1 MNSFT
6 AEHRSPYFFLGLF
19 LVCLFA
25 ARTDGLDNRHA
36 TAERWGSPAPVL
48 LDLSL
53 AGPLRGLAS
62 DFDVLTVF
70 SIYHAASQEQKSR
83 GSTEL
88 WPVMAAYLQRAQE
101 MDPRF
106 FDVYR
111 LSGALL
117 AYDAKMPHLA
127 VQLLQRGAEQLED
140 NWELPFIA
148 GFLAY
153 DQLKDNS
160 LAYSLMKEAALR
172 PGTPPLTVHLAARF
186 LAKDEGNSAGIAF
199 LQTMIELMPEGYHAG
214 LKQRISELQGSQQ

>member
-1 MNSFT
+1 MNSF
-6 AEHRSPYFFLGLF
+6 AEHRYSYLF
-19 LVCLFA
+19 LVLFFACLLI
-25 ARTDGLDNRHA
+25 ARTNGLDNQHA
-36 TAERWGSPAPVL
+36 GIKSWGTPAPVL

-62 DFDVLTVF
+62 DFYLLHVF
-70 SIYHAASQEQKSR
+70 SIYQAASQEQKSR

-111 LSGALL
+111 VSGALL
-117 AYDAKMPHLA
+117 AYDAKMPRAA
-127 VQLLQRGAEQLED
+127 VQLLEKGADQLGD
-140 NWELPFIA
+140 NWELPFLA

-160 LAYSLMKEAALR
+160 LAYSLMKKAAVR
-172 PGTPPLTVHLAARF
+172 PDAPPLTVHLAARF

-199 LQTMIELMPEGYHAG
+199 LQTMIELLPEGYHAG

>member
-6 AEHRSPYFFLGLF
+6 EHRYPYFFLVFF
-19 LVCLFA
+19 LACLFI
-25 ARTDGLDNRHA
+25 ARTNGLDNQH
-36 TAERWGSPAPVL
+36 TGVKSWGTPAPVL

-62 DFDVLTVF
+62 DFDLLHVF
-70 SIYHAASQEQKSR
+70 SIYHTASQEQKTR

-127 VQLLQRGAEQLED
+127 VQLLAKGAEQLED

-153 DQLKDNS
+153 DQLKDNR
-160 LAYSLMKEAALR
+160 LAYRLMKEAAVR
-172 PGTPPLTVHLAARF
+172 PDASPLTIHLAARF
-186 LAKDEGNSAGIAF
+186 LAKDKGNTAGIAF
-199 LQTMIELMPEGYHAG
+199 LQTMIELLPEGYHAG
-214 LKQRISELQGSQQ
+214 LKQRISELEGGRK

>member
-1 MNSFT
+1 MNSFS
-6 AEHRSPYFFLGLF
+6 EHRYPYLF
-19 LVCLFA
+19 LVLFLACLFI
-25 ARTDGLDNRHA
+25 ARTDGLDSRRT
-36 TAERWGSPAPVL
+36 TAERWGNPAPVL

-62 DFDVLTVF
+62 DFDLLHVF
-70 SIYHAASQEQKSR
+70 SIYHAASQEQKTQ

-111 LSGALL
+111 LSGTLL

-127 VQLLQRGAEQLED
+127 VQLLEKGAEQLKD

-153 DQLKDNS
+153 DQLKDNQ
-160 LAYSLMKEAALR
+160 LAYRLMKEAAVR
-172 PGTPPLTVHLAARF
+172 PDTPPLTVHLAARF

-199 LQTMIELMPEGYHAG
+199 LQTMIQLLPEGYHAG
-214 LKQRISELQGSQQ
+214 LKKRISELEGGRK

>member
-6 AEHRSPYFFLGLF
+6 EHRYPYFFLVFF
-19 LVCLFA
+19 LTCLFI
-25 ARTDGLDNRHA
+25 ARTDGLHSRHT
-36 TAERWGSPAPVL
+36 TAELWGNPTPVL

-62 DFDVLTVF
+62 DFDLLHVF
-70 SIYHAASQEQKSR
+70 SIYQTASKERKRR

-111 LSGALL
+111 VSGALL
-117 AYDAKMPHLA
+117 AYDAKMPRTA
-127 VQLLQRGAEQLED
+127 VQLLEKGAEQLED

-153 DQLKDNS
+153 DQLKDNQ
-160 LAYSLMKEAALR
+160 LAYSLMKKAAVR
-172 PGTPPLTVHLAARF
+172 PDAPPLTVHLAARF

-199 LQTMIELMPEGYHAG
+199 LQTMIELLPEGYHAG
-214 LKQRISELQGSQQ
+214 LKQRISELKRGQQ